1 MRPAPQPGP
10 AAEAVSVFTVDA
22 APQPATARA
31 PIFDFDDLD
40 AGAPTPTNRT
50 PPAGAPMADRL
61 DALAGRPKPAPE
73 APRPSPKAPGA
84 GPKPTAGLEQL
95 KKAQAVAEI
104 VREQSDYYHATKTT
118 IFNALMNTID
128 LAQLAH
134 LDQKAASEEI
144 RDIVAELVAI
154 KNVSMSVAEQEHLV
168 QDIVNDVLGYGP
180 LEPLLSRDDIADIM
194 VNGAGRVFIE
204 VGGKVQLT
212 NVRFRDNT
220 QLMNICQRIVSQVGR
235 RVDES
240 SPICDARLPDGSRV
254 NVIAPPLAID
264 GPTLTIRKFKKDKL
278 TMKNLVEFGS
288 ISPEGARVL
297 GVIGA
302 SRCNLV
308 ISGGTGSG
316 KTTLL
321 NTLTAFIDPTER
333 VITCEDA
340 AELQLQQPH
349 VVRLETRP
357 PNLEGQGMISMR
369 DLVKNC
375 LRMRPERIIV
385 GEVRGPE
392 AFDLLQAMNTGHDGS
407 MGTLH
412 ANSPREAI
420 SRMESMITMGG
431 YGLPSKT
438 IREMIVGSV
447 DVIVQAARLRDGS
460 RRITHIT
467 EVVGLEGDVIVTQD
481 LFLYDITGEDEHGKI
496 VGRHRSTGI
505 ARPRFWDRARY
516 YGLERELAEALD
528 AAE

>member
-1 MRPAPQPGP
+1 MFGKRDQNSATDRHAPPPAPADG
-10 AAEAVSVFTVDA
+10 AAIATR
-22 APQPATARA
+22 PQRVE
-31 PIFDFDDLD
+31 
-40 AGAPTPTNRT
+40 
-50 PPAGAPMADRL
+50 
-61 DALAGRPKPAPE
+61 PAPDRT
-73 APRPSPKAPGA
+73 APSPKVAT
-84 GPKPTAGLEQL
+84 PKPTPGLEQL
-95 KKAQAVAEI
+95 RAAQGAPATTTI
-104 VREQSDYYHATKTT
+104 VREQSDYYHATKTV
-118 IFNALMNTID
+118 IFNALLNTID
-128 LAQLAH
+128 LSQLAQLD
-134 LDQKAASEEI
+134 LKAAAEEI

-154 KNVSMSVAEQEHLV
+154 KNVSMSVSEQEHLV
-168 QDIVNDVLGYGP
+168 QDIINDVLGY
-180 LEPLLSRDDIADIM
+180 
-194 VNGAGRVFIE
+194 
-204 VGGKVQLT
+204 GKVQLT
-212 NVRFRDNT
+212 NVRFRDNM

-254 NVIAPPLAID
+254 NVIAPPLALD

-278 TMKNLVEFGS
+278 TMKNLVDYMS

-302 SRCNLV
+302 CRCNIV

-333 VITCEDA
+333 VVTCEDA

-357 PNLEGQGMISMR
+357 PNLEGSGAVTMR

-412 ANSPREAI
+412 ANTPREAI
-420 SRMESMITMGG
+420 SRIESMITMGG

-438 IREMIVGSV
+438 IKEMIVGSV

-481 LFLYDITGEDEHGKI
+481 LFVYEITGEDAEGKV
-496 VGRHRSTGI
+496 VGKHRSTGI

>member
-1 MRPAPQPGP
+1 MFGKRSATGVETAQRAPAPPPPPP
-10 AAEAVSVFTVDA
+10 AAKTGA
-22 APQPATARA
+22 AKPPPRA
-31 PIFDFDDLD
+31 ADL
-40 AGAPTPTNRT
+40 
-50 PPAGAPMADRL
+50 PPPVTIDSR
-61 DALAGRPKPAPE
+61 
-73 APRPSPKAPGA
+73 SS
-84 GPKPTAGLEQL
+84 Q
-95 KKAQAVAEI
+95 
-104 VREQSDYYHATKTT
+104 YYEVKTT
-118 IFNALMNTID
+118 IFNALIDTID
-128 LAQLAH
+128 LAQLAQ
-134 LDQKAASEEI
+134 LDAASAREEI
-144 RDIVAELVAI
+144 RDIVSEIIAI
-154 KNVSMSVAEQEHLV
+154 KNVAMSIAEQEQLL
-168 QDIVNDVLGYGP
+168 QDICNDVLGYGP
-180 LEPLLSRDDIADIM
+180 LEPLLARDDIADIM
-194 VNGAGRVFIE
+194 VNGADRVFIE
-204 VGGKVQLT
+204 VSGKVQLT
-212 NVRFRDNT
+212 NVRFRDNA

-278 TMKNLVEFGS
+278 KMSDLQRFGS
-288 ISPEGARVL
+288 ISPEGASVL
-297 GVIGA
+297 GIIGNV
-302 SRCNLV
+302 RCNVL

-321 NTLTAFIDPTER
+321 NCMTGFIDADER

-357 PNLEGQGMISMR
+357 PNLEGTGEITMR

-412 ANSPREAI
+412 ANTPREALQRI
-420 SRMESMITMGG
+420 ESMITMGG
-431 YGLPSKT
+431 YNLPSKT
-438 IREMIVGSV
+438 IREMVVGAI

-467 EVVGLEGDVIVTQD
+467 EVIGLEGDVVITQD
-481 LFLYDITGEDEHGKI
+481 LFLYEIQGEDESGR
-496 VGRHRSTGI
+496 VRGRHVSTGI
-505 ARPRFWDRARY
+505 ARPAFWERARY
-516 YGLERELAEALD
+516 YNREQELLEAIEA
-528 AAE
+528 ASRKS